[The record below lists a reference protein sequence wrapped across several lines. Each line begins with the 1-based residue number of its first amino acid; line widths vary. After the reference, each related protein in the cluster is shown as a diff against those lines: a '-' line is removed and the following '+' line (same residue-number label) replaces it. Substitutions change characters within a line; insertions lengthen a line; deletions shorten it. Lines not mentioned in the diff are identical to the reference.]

1 MAIRDGLLGNPV
13 ISGLLSRGG
22 PVAIQQAANQQIA
35 RMQQR
40 PQAVR
45 LRAPGAINLPPDN
58 SVGQGL
64 SQLGKALGD
73 IADMKE
79 QSAAKKDLADLYGQ
93 TTTVQEPG
101 TGQTASVPRKATS
114 GDIYKLMGKYI
125 NNPSIQKSLGLQAQR
140 LGAQEREQ
148 RERKFRTSERESGQ
162 TFTKELEDERLNVKR
177 LKIFSDIQRDILK
190 NSGINAKS
198 TGRVLVSGDRHLPI
212 YRTGSGTN
220 ANDIVI
226 IDGQKKS
233 ITEVEGQ
240 IRQLADLDPSTG
252 ALKTTA
258 TADEKSDRA
267 DNAVTN
273 INNILTKVRGNLDK
287 IGAVGYL
294 KSGVNQAR
302 GIIGDLFGPGVIKS
316 ITDAAAGVVT
326 GGPEQQKFLNSL
338 PAMSEKLAE
347 EMIRIRTNAKN
358 RAPNK
363 EEIKA
368 IRNLTDLK
376 GFVSSGTLIESL
388 ERLEKRLAE
397 DAKIIAE
404 KAKKIRGGSN
414 TTTPQ
419 NKNSLGI
426 TLPPNYTLDL
436 Y

>member
-13 ISGLLSRGG
+13 LSGLLARGG

-40 PQAVR
+40 PQAAR

-79 QSAAKKDLADLYGQ
+79 QGAAKKDLADLYGQ
-93 TTTVQEPG
+93 TTTVQEPA
-101 TGQTASVPRKATS
+101 TGQTANVPRQVKS
-114 GDIYKLMGKYI
+114 DDIYKLMGKYI
-125 NNPSIQKSLGLQAQR
+125 NNPTIQKSLGLQAQR
-140 LGAQEREQ
+140 LAAQEREQ
-148 RERKFRTSERESGQ
+148 SQRQFQTSEREAGQ
-162 TFTKELEDERLNVKR
+162 TFTRELEDERLNLKK

-190 NSGINAKS
+190 NSGTNTKA
-198 TGRVLVSGDRHLPI
+198 TGKVLLSGDRHLPI
-212 YRTGSGTN
+212 YRTGSGST

-226 IDGQKKS
+226 IDGQRKS

-267 DNAVTN
+267 ENSVTTV
-273 INNILTKVRGNLDK
+273 NNILTKIRGNLDK
-287 IGAVGYL
+287 IGAVGAL

-302 GIIGDLFGPGVIKS
+302 GIIGDLFGPGAIKS
-316 ITDAAAGVVT
+316 MTDAAAGVIT

-338 PAMSEKLAE
+338 PSMSEKLAE
-347 EMIRIRTNAKN
+347 EMIRIRTNVKG

-368 IRNLTDLK
+368 IRELTNLTS
-376 GFVSSGTLIESL
+376 FVSSGTLLESL
-388 ERLEKRLAE
+388 GRLENRLAE
-397 DAKIIAE
+397 DAKILAE
-404 KAKKIRGGSN
+404 KAKKIGGESN

-419 NKNSLGI
+419 NQNSFGI
-426 TLPPNYTLDL
+426 TVPPNYTLD
-436 Y
+436 

>member
-13 ISGLLSRGG
+13 LSGLLARGG

-40 PQAVR
+40 PQAAR

-79 QSAAKKDLADLYGQ
+79 QGAAKKDLADLYGQ
-93 TTTVQEPG
+93 TTTVQEPA
-101 TGQTASVPRKATS
+101 TGQTANVPRQVKS
-114 GDIYKLMGKYI
+114 DDIYKLMGKYI

-140 LGAQEREQ
+140 LEAQEREQ
-148 RERKFRTSERESGQ
+148 SQRQFQTSEREAGQ
-162 TFTKELEDERLNVKR
+162 TFTRELEDERLNLKK

-190 NSGINAKS
+190 N
-198 TGRVLVSGDRHLPI
+198 TGTNTKATGKVLLSGDKHLPI
-212 YRTGSGTN
+212 YRTGSGST

-226 IDGQKKS
+226 IDGQRKS

-267 DNAVTN
+267 ENSVTTV
-273 INNILTKVRGNLDK
+273 NNILTKIKGNLDK
-287 IGAVGYL
+287 IGAVGAL

-302 GIIGDLFGPGVIKS
+302 GIIGDLVGPGAIKS
-316 ITDAAAGVVT
+316 MTDAAAGVIT

-338 PAMSEKLAE
+338 PSMSEKLAE
-347 EMIRIRTNAKN
+347 EMIRIRTNVKG

-368 IRNLTDLK
+368 IRELTNLTS
-376 GFVSSGTLIESL
+376 FVSSGTLLESL

-397 DAKIIAE
+397 DAKILAE
-404 KAKKIRGGSN
+404 KAKKIGGGSN

-419 NKNSLGI
+419 NQNSLGI
-426 TLPPNYTLDL
+426 TLPPGFTLN
-436 Y
+436 